1 MGECTKMGREFNELF
16 EMWADS
22 YDMTVTGHDEEYK
35 AVFQNYDNIL
45 KLVAEKS
52 VGNVLEFGVGTGNLT
67 KTLMEKG
74 HLVFGIEPSASMRE
88 IAIAKLG
95 SEVSIT
101 DGDFIQFKMPNTK
114 IDTIVSS
121 YAFHHLTDDEKANAL
136 AIYSK
141 FLQKGGKIVF
151 ADTIF
156 ENELAYKKMIETA
169 KEKGYYNLAN
179 DLQSE
184 YYTTKAVL
192 SDILEEHGF
201 IVNYFRCNDFV
212 LVMEAIKN

>member
-1 MGECTKMGREFNELF
+1 MGREFNDLF

-22 YDMTVTGHDEEYK
+22 YDLTVTGHDEEYK
-35 AVFQNYDNIL
+35 DVFKNYDDIL
-45 KLVAEKS
+45 KLVADKS
-52 VGNVLEFGVGTGNLT
+52 VGTVLEFGVGTGNLT
-67 KTLMEKG
+67 RTLIQKG
-74 HLVFGIEPSASMRE
+74 HIVFGIEPSQSMRE
-88 IAIAKLG
+88 IAISKLG
-95 SEVSIT
+95 SKVAIS
-101 DGDFIQFKMPNTK
+101 DGDFIQFKLPDVK

-121 YAFHHLTDDEKANAL
+121 YAFHHLTDDEKANAF

-156 ENELAYKKMIETA
+156 ENELEYKKMINNA
-169 KEKGYYNLAN
+169 KAKGYSNLAN

-192 SDILEEHGF
+192 TKSLVENGF
-201 IVNYFRCNDFV
+201 DVNYSRCNDFV
-212 LVMEAIKN
+212 LVMEATKIIE

>member
-1 MGECTKMGREFNELF
+1 MGREFNELF

-35 AVFQNYDNIL
+35 AVFQNYDDIL

-67 KTLMEKG
+67 KALLEKG

-88 IAIAKLG
+88 IAASKLG
-95 SEVSIT
+95 SEVPIS
-101 DGDFIQFKMPNTK
+101 DGDFIQFKMPNEK

-121 YAFHHLTDDEKANAL
+121 YAFHHLTDYEKANAF

-156 ENELAYKKMIETA
+156 EDEMAYKKMIEDA
-169 KEKGYYNLAN
+169 KKKGYSNLAN

-192 SDILEEHGF
+192 SEILEKNGF
-201 IVNYFRCNDFV
+201 IVKFTRCNDFV
-212 LVMEAIKN
+212 LVMEATKN